1 MSKNSINVA
10 EILKD
15 APRGIELYSPI
26 CGTVL
31 LCSID
36 DDSIEVSVKNYPS
49 SEPHKFL
56 FDIHGVSYG
65 EYGECL
71 LFPSKENRNWQTFK
85 APWKHQYFEPGQKI
99 LVPYCDGTI
108 YKWRLTFYSHYDESS
123 KHHMT
128 TDAMCFPDEEVITYK
143 SNEDKLGKP
152 VE

>member
-85 APWKHQYFEPGQKI
+85 APWKH
-99 LVPYCDGTI
+99 
-108 YKWRLTFYSHYDESS
+108 
-123 KHHMT
+123 KH
-128 TDAMCFPDEEVITYK
+128 V
-143 SNEDKLGKP
+143 
-152 VE
+152 